1 MHWSLKKIFQ
11 ASLLLLACCADVHA
25 GDPIRVACVGD
36 SITYGFGIDK
46 RDQQSYPAQLQG
58 LLGDQW
64 LVGNFGKN
72 GATVLKKGHAPYW
85 KAPQFKAAQ
94 KFMPDVV
101 IIKLG
106 TNDTRPQNIGKHKS
120 EFVADYVDLIHTF
133 QNLES
138 KPKVWICYSAPIY
151 AEHKGMTN
159 AVLVNDV
166 MPLVTEVARQAGVEV
181 IDLYTALSAR
191 EELFPDGIHPNA
203 DGAGVI
209 AKTVA
214 PVLEKKS
221 SVSKVAGSKPNIL
234 LDHLVL
240 YNLSDDVAEARDV
253 TKENPEYT
261 EALQKF
267 AAETRAELGDWDQ
280 QGSDQPASSYPG
292 NLNQP
297 NWMKKRK

>member
-1 MHWSLKKIFQ
+1 MYYLLRKVLPI
-11 ASLLLLACCADVHA
+11 SLLLLACCAFVHA
-25 GDPIRVACVGD
+25 GDPKRVACVGD
-36 SITYGFGIDK
+36 SITYGFGLQQ
-46 RDQQSYPAQLQG
+46 RGQQSYPAQLQG

-64 LVGNFGKN
+64 AVGNFGKN

-120 EFVADYVDLIHTF
+120 EFVADYVDLIRTF

-138 KPKVWICYSAPIY
+138 KPEVWICYSVPIY
-151 AEHKGMTN
+151 TEHKGMTN

-166 MPLVTEVARQAGVEV
+166 IPLVTEVARQAGVEV
-181 IDLYTALSAR
+181 IDLNAALSAR

-214 PVLEKKS
+214 PVLEK
-221 SVSKVAGSKPNIL
+221 
-234 LDHLVL
+234 
-240 YNLSDDVAEARDV
+240 
-253 TKENPEYT
+253 
-261 EALQKF
+261 
-267 AAETRAELGDWDQ
+267 
-280 QGSDQPASSYPG
+280 
-292 NLNQP
+292 
-297 NWMKKRK
+297 